1 MAVKKL
7 SVALDDEVAAAAKH
21 AASRAG
27 VSLSA
32 WLNRAA
38 ENELAIEEGL
48 EAVRAWEA
56 DHGDLSDEELAQADG
71 VLDRILAGA
80 QKRAS

>member
-21 AASRAG
+21 AASLAG
-27 VSLSA
+27 GSLSA

-80 QKRAS
+80 QKRAR